1 MRNDEGRKN
10 RRKNRKWINE
20 VLCPVLA
27 LSGWDYLGTFTRPS
41 CERRRG
47 VWLSPW
53 PGYSHPDITQHRN
66 NDGSRKTM
74 NELTEDA
81 LIFTITA
88 IIILILICVVWQHC
102 SLNHKIRHQSIFV
115 SIKQPARL
123 TKYRNN
129 HIITI
134 RQPLVVSPVVSPPSP
149 EPVYANTSEID
160 LLEPSAPLYSPTTEP
175 PSSTA
180 VISPHSDISTKEE
193 EENLVESKDQ
203 AKETATEE
211 KIKVLEVTCEIL
223 KDKVVKLER
232 ELKRLK

>member
-1 MRNDEGRKN
+1 MD
-10 RRKNRKWINE
+10 
-20 VLCPVLA
+20 
-27 LSGWDYLGTFTRPS
+27 
-41 CERRRG
+41 
-47 VWLSPW
+47 
-53 PGYSHPDITQHRN
+53 
-66 NDGSRKTM
+66 
-74 NELTEDA
+74 ELTEDA

-175 PSSTA
+175 PPSTA